1 MRVLAPAAMPTF
13 IRAIAVSVTG
23 LLLASCATDRVR
35 PAVDSV
41 QPFSSNRLGLELPN
55 GWAPWIIT
63 RAKSPTRYDLV
74 VDSDT
79 QRVVLHAVADRSA
92 TGLKQRLDVDPADS
106 PIVQWEWR
114 IVTLV
119 PTADLTDRDGD
130 DSPARL
136 LLFFDGDRTQLSA
149 RDKMLMETA
158 RMLTGQPIPF
168 ATLMYV
174 WDNRQ
179 PVGTVIPSAV
189 FGQLKMV
196 VAGTGPDRLGQW
208 KQFARNYA
216 RDYER
221 AFGHAPGKLVGIG
234 VLTDT
239 DNTDSA
245 VEAFYGDIRLRAAP

>member
-1 MRVLAPAAMPTF
+1 MRRHFLRFAALALSSPA
-13 IRAIAVSVTG
+13 
-23 LLLASCATDRVR
+23 LLTACSITPDTAPVFTDIL
-35 PAVDSV
+35 
-41 QPFSSNRLGLELPN
+41 PFSDNRPGLELPR
-55 GWAPWIIT
+55 GWSPWIIT
-63 RAKSPTRYDLV
+63 RAKATTRYDLV
-74 VDSDT
+74 VDRST
-79 QRVVLHAVADRSA
+79 QRIVLHAVAERSA
-92 TGLKQRLDVDPADS
+92 TGLKQRLDIDPATR

-114 IVTLV
+114 IVDLL
-119 PTADLTDRDGD
+119 PAADLTDRDAD

-136 LLFFDGDRTQLSA
+136 LLFFDGDLAKLPA

-174 WDNRQ
+174 WDNHQ

-216 RDYER
+216 QDYER
-221 AFGHAPGKLVGIG
+221 AFGHAPGRLVGIG

-239 DNTDSA
+239 DNTASA
-245 VEAFYGDIRLRAAP
+245 IEAFYGDIRLRAAP

>member
-1 MRVLAPAAMPTF
+1 MRRLSLHIAALALSSLALL
-13 IRAIAVSVTG
+13 TG
-23 LLLASCATDRVR
+23 CSTTADTAPVFTDI
-35 PAVDSV
+35 
-41 QPFSSNRLGLELPN
+41 QPFSANRAGLDLPR
-55 GWAPWIIT
+55 GWSPWIIT
-63 RAKSPTRYDLV
+63 RAKAPTRYDLV
-74 VDSDT
+74 VDRST
-79 QRVVLHAVADRSA
+79 QRIVLHAVAERSA
-92 TGLKQRLDVDPADS
+92 TGLKQRLDIDPATR

-114 IVTLV
+114 IVDLV
-119 PTADLTDRDGD
+119 PAADLTDRDAD

-158 RMLTGQPIPF
+158 RLLTGQPIPF

-189 FGQLKMV
+189 FGKLKMV

-208 KQFARNYA
+208 KQFARNYVH
-216 RDYER
+216 DDER

-239 DNTDSA
+239 DNTASA
-245 VEAFYGDIRLRAAP
+245 IEAFYGDIRLRAAVP

>member
-1 MRVLAPAAMPTF
+1 MLASDAMPSL
-13 IRAIAVSVTG
+13 IRAVAAGLVS
-23 LLLASCATDRVR
+23 LLLAACATEPAR
-35 PAVDSV
+35 PVFNSV
-41 QPFSSNRLGLELPN
+41 QPFSANRPGLDLPH
-55 GWAPWIIT
+55 GWSPWIIT
-63 RAKSPTRYDLV
+63 SAKAPTRYDLV
-74 VDSDT
+74 VDPQT
-79 QRVVLHAVADRSA
+79 QRIVLHAVAERSA
-92 TGLKQRLDVDPADS
+92 TGLKQQLDVDPAAW
-106 PIVQWEWR
+106 PFIAWEWR
-114 IVTLV
+114 IVELV
-119 PTADLTDRDGD
+119 PEADLTDRHSD

-136 LLFFDGDRTQLSA
+136 LLFFDGDLAKLPA

-174 WDNRQ
+174 WDNHQ

-216 RDYER
+216 QDYER
-221 AFGHAPGKLVGIG
+221 AFGHAPGRLVGIG

-239 DNTDSA
+239 DNTASA
-245 VEAFYGDIRLRAAP
+245 IEAFYGDIRLRAAP

>member
-1 MRVLAPAAMPTF
+1 MRSLITAIVAALA
-13 IRAIAVSVTG
+13 G
-23 LLLASCATDRVR
+23 LLLAGCASNQARTGFG
-35 PAVDSV
+35 SV
-41 QPFSSNRLGLELPN
+41 QPFSANRPGLALPN
-55 GWAPWIIT
+55 GWDPWIIT
-63 RAKSPTRYDLV
+63 RNKSPTRYDLV

-92 TGLKQRLDVDPADS
+92 TGLKQRLDVDPAER

-114 IVTLV
+114 IVDLV
-119 PTADLTDRDGD
+119 PSADLTDRDAD

-179 PVGTVIPSAV
+179 PVGTVIPSEV

-208 KQFARNYA
+208 KQFSRNYA
-216 RDYER
+216 QDYER

-239 DNTDSA
+239 DNTASA
-245 VEAFYGDIRLRAAP
+245 IEAFYGDIRLRAAP

>member
-1 MRVLAPAAMPTF
+1 MPSL
-13 IRAIAVSVTG
+13 IRAVAAGLAS
-23 LLLASCATDRVR
+23 LLLAACATDPER
-35 PAVDSV
+35 PVFAGV
-41 QPFSSNRLGLELPN
+41 QPFSANRPGLDLPH
-55 GWAPWIIT
+55 GWSPWIIA

-74 VDSDT
+74 VDPQT
-79 QRVVLHAVADRSA
+79 QRIVLHAVAERSA
-92 TGLKQRLDVDPADS
+92 TGLKQRLDVDPAAWPVIAWD
-106 PIVQWEWR
+106 WR
-114 IVTLV
+114 IVELV
-119 PTADLTDRDGD
+119 PDADLTDRHAD

-136 LLFFDGDRTQLSA
+136 LLFFDGDRTTLSA

-158 RMLTGQPIPF
+158 SMLTGQPIPF

-208 KQFARNYA
+208 KQFSRNYA
-216 RDYER
+216 QDYQR
-221 AFGHAPGKLVGIG
+221 AFGHAPGRLVGIG

-239 DNTDSA
+239 DNTASA
-245 VEAFYGDIRLRAAP
+245 IEAFYGDIRLRPAP